1 MRAYVP
7 AYEMVV
13 PRGLPHALELLAE
26 KESPWRPLAG
36 GTDLMVTFESGRLDH
51 RRYISIAGLREL
63 RQIEVS
69 KDVVTLGALCTYTD
83 VLRHPV
89 LSMEFSLLA
98 AAASETGGVAIQNR
112 GTLGGNIVNAS
123 PAADS
128 PPALL
133 VYDAE
138 VELISVR
145 GARWIA
151 YRDFHL
157 GYKKTRMTEGELL
170 TRIRLRRLPGGSAA
184 WTARFRKVGARRAQ
198 AISKVC
204 FAGLRNRQSGETRIA
219 FGSVAPVPLRCFRTE
234 AAIRDGYDP
243 AEALA
248 AELSPIDDLR
258 STKEYRGRVAVNLL
272 MQFLEGV

>member
-13 PRGLPHALELLAE
+13 PRDLSDALELLTE
-26 KESPWRPLAG
+26 KENPWRPLAG
-36 GTDLMVTFESGRLDH
+36 GTDLMVAFESGKLDH
-51 RRYISIAGLREL
+51 CRYISIAGLREL
-63 RQIEVS
+63 RRIEVAEDS
-69 KDVVTLGALCTYTD
+69 VTVGALCTYSD

-89 LSMEFSLLA
+89 LRAEFSLLA
-98 AAASETGGVAIQNR
+98 AAASETGGVAIQSR

-123 PAADS
+123 PAADT

-138 VELISVR
+138 VELTSAR
-145 GARWIA
+145 GSRWLA
-151 YRDFHL
+151 YRDFHT
-157 GYKKTRMTEGELL
+157 GYKKTRMAWSELL
-170 TRIRLRRLPGGSAA
+170 TRIRLRRLPGGIAA
-184 WTARFRKVGARRAQ
+184 WPACFRKVGTRRAQ

-219 FGSVAPVPLRCFRTE
+219 FGSVAPVPLRCFSTE
-234 AAIRDGYDP
+234 AAIREGRDP

-272 MQFLEGV
+272 LQFLEAA